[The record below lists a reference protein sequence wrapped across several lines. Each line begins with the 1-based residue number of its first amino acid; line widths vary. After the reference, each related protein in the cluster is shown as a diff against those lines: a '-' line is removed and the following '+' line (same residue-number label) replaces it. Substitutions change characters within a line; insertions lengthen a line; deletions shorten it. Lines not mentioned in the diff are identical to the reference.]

1 MRVGAGRWACGSGAD
16 AELGVACVA
25 GERDG
30 PLHGAGE
37 REQAGASWAE
47 VWAGAEPC
55 WAGSRDTGPG
65 ELLGPREELGRC
77 APGGPRG
84 ELVEG
89 GLGQARVGKV
99 LGRVSETGHGKERG
113 RAGLDWFPGPVFI
126 LFLSGLRWV
135 WVRVRFSFSFLIL
148 VQTKLNQMNSNLNLN
163 SL

>member
-1 MRVGAGRWACGSGAD
+1 MLGGVTGPAEGVGPRALGQRECGLGSGRRIG
-16 AELGVACVA
+16 L
-25 GERDG
+25 R
-30 PLHGAGE
+30 
-37 REQAGASWAE
+37 
-47 VWAGAEPC
+47 
-55 WAGSRDTGPG
+55 T
-65 ELLGPREELGRC
+65 
-77 APGGPRG
+77 
-84 ELVEG
+84 

-113 RAGLDWFPGPVFI
+113 RDGLDWFPGPVFI

>member
-1 MRVGAGRWACGSGAD
+1 MRGGVGQSAQARERGR
-16 AELGVACVA
+16 
-25 GERDG
+25 
-30 PLHGAGE
+30 
-37 REQAGASWAE
+37 
-47 VWAGAEPC
+47 
-55 WAGSRDTGPG
+55 
-65 ELLGPREELGRC
+65 
-77 APGGPRG
+77 GGD
-84 ELVEG
+84 